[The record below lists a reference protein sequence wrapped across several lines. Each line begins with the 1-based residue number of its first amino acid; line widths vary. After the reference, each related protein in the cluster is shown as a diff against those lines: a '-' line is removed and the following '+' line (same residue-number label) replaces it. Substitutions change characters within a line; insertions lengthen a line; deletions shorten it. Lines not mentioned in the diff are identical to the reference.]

1 MSLAARAYQVAYHD
15 TPVREFHEVFDHP
28 VSYDPSVVP
37 SIENRV
43 LRIRM
48 IAEELL
54 ETARALGV
62 ALQCQSGGN
71 EADDFVR
78 VMAVD
83 GLEYDPVE
91 AADGFGDIRYLVD
104 GGNLICGFPGELV
117 LAEIHA
123 SNMSKAG
130 ADGKPIRREDGKILK
145 GPNYRK
151 PDIAKV
157 LGLSVLAHQPVPA
170 TAPMPTVQG
179 MLSAALAGR
188 SVSGSFL
195 TGDAPID
202 SEPLV

>member
-1 MSLAARAYQVAYHD
+1 MNLASRAYEVAYHD

-28 VSYDPSVVP
+28 VSYNPHVVP

-62 ALQCQSGGN
+62 ALQCQSGDT
-71 EADDFVR
+71 EAADIVR
-78 VMAVD
+78 VQAD
-83 GLEYDPVE
+83 PSLEYDPVE

-104 GGNLICGFPGELV
+104 GGNLICGFPGDLV
-117 LAEIHA
+117 LAEIHR

-145 GPNYRK
+145 GPNYFK
-151 PDIAKV
+151 PDIRKV
-157 LGLSVLAHQPVPA
+157 LFGEAPTHHPV
-170 TAPMPTVQG
+170 
-179 MLSAALAGR
+179 
-188 SVSGSFL
+188 
-195 TGDAPID
+195 
-202 SEPLV
+202 

>member
-1 MSLAARAYQVAYHD
+1 MSLAQRAFQVAYHD

-37 SIENRV
+37 SLDFRV

-62 ALQCQSGGN
+62 ALQCQSGDT
-71 EADDFVR
+71 EDADIVR
-78 VMAVD
+78 VQAD
-83 GLEYDPVE
+83 PSLAYDPVE

-104 GGNLICGFPGELV
+104 GGNLLCGFPGDLV
-117 LAEIHA
+117 LAEIHR

-145 GPNYRK
+145 GPNYFK
-151 PDIAKV
+151 PNIRKV
-157 LGLSVLAHQPVPA
+157 L
-170 TAPMPTVQG
+170 
-179 MLSAALAGR
+179 
-188 SVSGSFL
+188 F
-195 TGDAPID
+195 GDAPIACAGTNCGTTTGQH
-202 SEPLV
+202 SPECLAEYEATIGQVGR